1 MKYALFLGALFCLT
15 TLLLSQPLT
24 KIFIVRHA
32 DRLQGD
38 ALSEAG
44 IARAEEL
51 KRVLGQAFI
60 QRIFTT
66 ETLRAY
72 KTAEPL
78 AELLHLS
85 RERYNSVPG
94 VINLIKSIPP
104 GLQGKRILIVG
115 HSDTVDDLIRQCGC
129 IPPSGITPD
138 MPATQFDN
146 LFLVV
151 LRKTIPNM
159 QVSWICQFIHM
170 KYGAVTN

>member
-1 MKYALFLGALFCLT
+1 MRTVCRGCL
-15 TLLLSQPLT
+15 
-24 KIFIVRHA
+24 VRGRHST
-32 DRLQGD
+32 G
-38 ALSEAG
+38 
-44 IARAEEL
+44 EEL

-85 RERYNSVPG
+85 RERYTSIPV

-104 GLQGKRILIVG
+104 GPHGKRILIVG

-129 IPPSGITPD
+129 ISPPAITPN

-146 LFLVV
+146 LFLVI
-151 LRKTIPNM
+151 LRKTIENM
-159 QVSWICQFIHM
+159 QVRWICQLIHM